1 MVKQI
6 IYPKYAMWVFI
17 YTSLFALSSI
27 LYGKI
32 LDYLSV
38 KYENAFLANGE
49 KKSKIRMLFEIC
61 LQLGATSVGVYIFR
75 ELINFAVRYFFDI
88 MKSPDEFS
96 VVVVA
101 PVIFAQQPNLMN
113 KIKNLYSD
121 VFK

>member
-88 MKSPDEFS
+88 MKSPDEFA